1 MRDSAIKRNIFRL
14 TKRSRHWLILLS
26 ATDLVFL
33 FAVWIVRREA
43 LRYML
48 LFILLFTAI
57 ALTAGL
63 SAEFFR
69 QRREDAALLDF
80 LSAPNDG
87 TRDSLLSLFDHSEAS
102 RTLCAQFSRDL
113 SLINEKTM
121 ELAEYRD
128 YIEAWVHEAKT
139 PLSLFALV
147 LGNHRD
153 EMSDYVYLR
162 LNYMERQLNED
173 VERILYYAR
182 LQADHS
188 DIKFTRF
195 RLDACV
201 EDMLSEYRVFAQERA
216 ISVTSDLLPVE
227 AVSDRKVVSFLL
239 SQLIGNAVKYADCSH
254 GELSVR
260 LRQEGEN
267 IRLCICNNGDGVP
280 PEDMPF
286 IFDKGFTGNHIN
298 RRKATGMGLYLVRKY
313 AELLCI
319 EVQPLSQIPYSSGFG
334 IELVFKR

>member
-1 MRDSAIKRNIFRL
+1 MIVRL
-14 TKRSRHWLILLS
+14 IKRSRHWLILFA
-26 ATDLVFL
+26 ATDLIFL
-33 FAVWIVRREA
+33 FAAWIVRREA
-43 LRYML
+43 LRYIL
-48 LFILLFTAI
+48 FFILLFTAI
-57 ALTAGL
+57 ALAAGL
-63 SAEFFR
+63 SAEFLR
-69 QRREDAALLDF
+69 QRREDAVMLDF

-87 TRDSLLSLFDHSEAS
+87 TKAALLDLFDHSEAS

-113 SLINEKTM
+113 SLINERTV
-121 ELAEYRD
+121 ELSEYREF
-128 YIEAWVHEAKT
+128 IEAWVHEAKT
-139 PLSLFALV
+139 PLSLFSLV
-147 LGNHRD
+147 LGNHR
-153 EMSDYVYLR
+153 EELSDAMYLR
-162 LNYMERQLNED
+162 LNYIERQLNDD

-195 RLDACV
+195 RLDTCV
-201 EDMLSEYRVFAQERA
+201 EDMLAEYRALTEECD
-216 ISVTSDLLPVE
+216 ISVTLELLPAE

-239 SQLIGNAVKYADCSH
+239 SQLIGNAVKYADGSH
-254 GELSVR
+254 GELSLR

-267 IRLCICNNGDGVP
+267 IRLGICNNGDGVP

-286 IFDKGFTGNHIN
+286 IFDKGFTGNHAN

-319 EVQPLSQIPYSSGFG
+319 EVRPLSDIPYASGFG